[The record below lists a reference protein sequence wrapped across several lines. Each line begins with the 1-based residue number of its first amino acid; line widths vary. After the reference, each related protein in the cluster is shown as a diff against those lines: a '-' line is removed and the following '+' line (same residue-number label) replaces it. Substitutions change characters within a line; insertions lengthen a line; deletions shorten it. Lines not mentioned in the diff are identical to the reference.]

1 MLYVL
6 LLGCCI
12 HLVLVLLI
20 KAGDTDHV
28 FNFFTNIEPTLVG
41 GRECASLILKVHFF
55 HWVLGKLAVL

>member
-28 FNFFTNIEPTLVG
+28 FDCFTNIEPTLVG
-41 GRECASLILKVHFF
+41 GRDCVSPILKVHFF